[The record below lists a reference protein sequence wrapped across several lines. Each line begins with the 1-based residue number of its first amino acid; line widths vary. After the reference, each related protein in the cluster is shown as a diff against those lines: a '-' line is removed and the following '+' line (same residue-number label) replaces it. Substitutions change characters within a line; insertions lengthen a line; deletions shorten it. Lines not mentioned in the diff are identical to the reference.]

1 LSHPDTISSASRA
14 VTVAEA
20 PAFPAVTAGTVGS
33 VAIQTVDGRAL
44 HAFLDVGRDF
54 TNWIKGRIQTYGFE
68 KGVDYEVFAG
78 FGENPSDGSGSP
90 NPGSGK
96 PKGGR
101 PTSEYALTLD
111 MAKELGMVENN
122 ERGRMV
128 RRYFIDCER
137 KAKAPRRATALKR
150 PPSHRSL
157 ASTWAWA
164 ESLSERLGISDANQ
178 KALGANAL
186 TERITG
192 VDVLGAMGI
201 KHLVAPQQ
209 EVLLTATEIGE
220 RLGEVSA
227 RFINARLLELG
238 FQSGSPGAYEPTE
251 KGIAAGG
258 VMLDVARG
266 NGTGNS
272 RQLRWASGIVDQL
285 RPLIAAA

>member
-1 LSHPDTISSASRA
+1 MPHPDTVSTASRA
-14 VTVAEA
+14 LAVADT

-44 HAFLDVGRDF
+44 HAFLEVGRDF
-54 TNWIKGRIQTYGFE
+54 STWMKDRIRTYGFE
-68 KGVDYEVFAG
+68 KGADFETFEAAPQIRGV
-78 FGENPSDGSGSP
+78 
-90 NPGSGK
+90 GK
-96 PKGGR
+96 RGQKV
-101 PTSEYALTLD
+101 EYILTID

-122 ERGRMV
+122 KRGRMV

-137 KAKAPRRATALKR
+137 KAKAPRRAAALKR
-150 PPSHRSL
+150 PPSSRTL
-157 ASTWAWA
+157 TSTWAWA
-164 ESLSERLGISDANQ
+164 ESLSDQLGIRDANQ

-192 VDVLGAMGI
+192 VDVLGVMGL

-209 EVLLTATEIGE
+209 TILLTPTEIGE

-227 RFINARLLELG
+227 RFINAKLLEHG
-238 FQSGSPGAYEPTE
+238 FQSGSPGAWEPTD
-251 KGIAAGG
+251 KGVAAGG
-258 VMLDVARG
+258 VMVDVARG

-272 RQLRWASGIVDQL
+272 RQLRWSSTIIDEL

>member
-1 LSHPDTISSASRA
+1 MSHPDTVSTASRA
-14 VTVAEA
+14 LAVADT
-20 PAFPAVTAGTVGS
+20 PAFPAVTAGTVGR

-44 HAFLDVGRDF
+44 HAFLGVGRDF
-54 TNWIKGRIQTYGFE
+54 STWMKDRIRTYGFE
-68 KGVDYEVFAG
+68 KGADFETFEAAPQIRGV
-78 FGENPSDGSGSP
+78 
-90 NPGSGK
+90 GK
-96 PKGGR
+96 RGQKV
-101 PTSEYALTLD
+101 EYVLTID

-137 KAKAPRRATALKR
+137 KAKAPRRAAALKR
-150 PPSHRSL
+150 PPSSRTL
-157 ASTWAWA
+157 TSTWAWA
-164 ESLSERLGISDANQ
+164 ESISDQLGIRDANQ

-192 VDVLGAMGI
+192 VDVLGVMGL

-209 EVLLTATEIGE
+209 TILLTPTEIGE

-227 RFINARLLELG
+227 RFINARLLEHG
-238 FQSGSPGAYEPTE
+238 FQSGSPGAWEPTD
-251 KGIAAGG
+251 KGVAAGG
-258 VMLDVARG
+258 VMVDVARG

-272 RQLRWASGIVDQL
+272 RQLRWSSNIIEKL

>member
-1 LSHPDTISSASRA
+1 MPHTHSETASRA
-14 VTVAEA
+14 LAVADT

-44 HAFLDVGRDF
+44 HAFLEVGRDF
-54 TNWIKGRIQTYGFE
+54 STWMKDRIRTYGFE
-68 KGVDYEVFAG
+68 KGADFETFEAAPQIRGV
-78 FGENPSDGSGSP
+78 
-90 NPGSGK
+90 GK
-96 PKGGR
+96 RGQKV
-101 PTSEYALTLD
+101 EYVLTID

-137 KAKAPRRATALKR
+137 KAKAPRRAAPLKR
-150 PPSHRSL
+150 PPSSRTL
-157 ASTWAWA
+157 TSTWAWA
-164 ESLSERLGISDANQ
+164 ESISDQLGIRDANQ

-192 VDVLGAMGI
+192 VDVLGVMGL

-209 EVLLTATEIGE
+209 AVLLTPTEIGE

-227 RFINARLLELG
+227 RFINAKLLEHG
-238 FQSGSPGAYEPTE
+238 FQSGSPGAWEPTD
-251 KGIAAGG
+251 KGVAAGG
-258 VMLDVARG
+258 VMVDVARG

-272 RQLRWASGIVDQL
+272 RQLRWSSTIIDEL

>member
-1 LSHPDTISSASRA
+1 MPYTHSETASRA
-14 VTVAEA
+14 LAVADT
-20 PAFPAVTAGTVGS
+20 PAFPAVTAGTIGS

-44 HAFLDVGRDF
+44 HAFLEVGRDF

-68 KGVDYEVFAG
+68 KGVDYEVYAA
-78 FGENPSDGSGSP
+78 FGENPSGDLSSP
-90 NPGSGK
+90 NRASAK
-96 PKGGR
+96 SR
-101 PTSEYALTLD
+101 PQRRTEYVLTID

-137 KAKAPRRATALKR
+137 RAKAPRRAAAMKR
-150 PPSHRSL
+150 PPSSRTL
-157 ASTWAWA
+157 TSTWAWA
-164 ESLSERLGISDANQ
+164 ESISDQLGIRDANQ

-192 VDVLGAMGI
+192 VDVLGVMGL

-209 EVLLTATEIGE
+209 TVLLTPTEIGE
-220 RLGEVSA
+220 RLGEFSA
-227 RFINARLLELG
+227 RFINARLLEHG
-238 FQSGSPGAYEPTE
+238 FQSGSPGAWEPTE
-251 KGIAAGG
+251 KGVAAGG
-258 VMLDVARG
+258 VMVDVARG

-272 RQLRWASGIVDQL
+272 RQLRWSSNIIDEL

>member
-1 LSHPDTISSASRA
+1 LPHPDTVSTASRA
-14 VTVAEA
+14 LAVADT

-44 HAFLDVGRDF
+44 HAFLEVGRDF
-54 TNWIKGRIQTYGFE
+54 STWTKDRIRTYGFE
-68 KGVDYEVFAG
+68 KGVDYEVFPG
-78 FGENPSDGSGSP
+78 FGENPSSGLSSP
-90 NPGSGK
+90 NPASAK

-101 PTSEYALTLD
+101 PTTEYVLTID

-137 KAKAPRRATALKR
+137 KAKAPRRAAALKR
-150 PPSHRSL
+150 PPSSRTL
-157 ASTWAWA
+157 TSTWAWA
-164 ESLSERLGISDANQ
+164 ESISDQLGIRDANQ

-192 VDVLGAMGI
+192 VDVLGVMGL

-209 EVLLTATEIGE
+209 TILLTPTEIGE

-227 RFINARLLELG
+227 RFINAKLLEHG
-238 FQSGSPGAYEPTE
+238 FQSGSPGAWEPTD
-251 KGIAAGG
+251 KGVAAGG
-258 VMLDVARG
+258 VMVDVARG

-272 RQLRWASGIVDQL
+272 RQLRWSSTIIAEL

>member
-1 LSHPDTISSASRA
+1 MPHPDTVSTASRA
-14 VTVAEA
+14 LAVADT

-44 HAFLDVGRDF
+44 HAFLEVGRDF
-54 TNWIKGRIQTYGFE
+54 STWMKDRIRTYGFE
-68 KGVDYEVFAG
+68 KGADFETF
-78 FGENPSDGSGSP
+78 ESLSSP
-90 NPGSGK
+90 NPGSAK
-96 PKGGR
+96 SR
-101 PTSEYALTLD
+101 AQRQVEYVLTID

-137 KAKAPRRATALKR
+137 KAKTPRRAAALKR
-150 PPSHRSL
+150 PPSSRTL
-157 ASTWAWA
+157 TSTWAWA
-164 ESLSERLGISDANQ
+164 ESLSDQLGIRDANQ

-186 TERITG
+186 TERLTG
-192 VDVLGAMGI
+192 VDVLGVMGL

-209 EVLLTATEIGE
+209 TVLLTPTEIGE

-227 RFINARLLELG
+227 RFINAKLLEHG
-238 FQSGSPGAYEPTE
+238 FQSGSPGAWEPTD
-251 KGIAAGG
+251 KGVAAGG
-258 VMLDVARG
+258 VMVDVARG

-272 RQLRWASGIVDQL
+272 RQLRWSSTIIDEL